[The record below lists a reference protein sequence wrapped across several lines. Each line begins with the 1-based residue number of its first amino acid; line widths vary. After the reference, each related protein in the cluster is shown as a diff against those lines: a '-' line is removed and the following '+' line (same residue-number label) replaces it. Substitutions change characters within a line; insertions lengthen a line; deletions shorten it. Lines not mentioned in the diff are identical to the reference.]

1 MNSKKSYSQILKSS
15 SLVGG
20 AQLIRMAIGVVSTK
34 FAALFIGP
42 AGVGLLGAYQSISQL
57 GIQFS
62 GLGINQ
68 SGVREIAVAEGSGD
82 QEAVCRAAAV
92 LRRMCWL
99 TGIAGTVGMF
109 VLAEPISR
117 LTFGDTEYAS
127 ELLVLSVV
135 VLITSVS
142 QGQLALLQ
150 GLRRIADLVRAQ
162 IIGALAGAIGS
173 IILYVSL
180 GIKGIAFAVLATAV
194 FNLSAS
200 WYAAQKLSV
209 KAARISWL
217 ETFVGAKELLSL
229 GTAFMLTGLATVA
242 TAYAARTIVVRSMGA
257 ESLGMYE
264 AAYAIS
270 GYVLN
275 FVLGAMSADFYPRL
289 AGASSDH
296 EEMVRIVN
304 EQTEIGLLL
313 AAPVVTALLALA
325 PLIINLLYSAEF
337 DAAVGLLRWFVMGCF
352 LRVISWPMGFVQM
365 AKGAK
370 FWFVFSQLFSN
381 IFHITFILIGM
392 AWFGLEGAA
401 AAFFAMYVLYVF
413 GIRFIAGKLIGFS
426 WSKDA
431 VSLILL
437 QLSFVGIVF
446 TATLFCSNI
455 LSMSIGTVMS
465 LFMGIYC
472 LRQLLMRLDK
482 NHKLNRFAQRYFY
495 NFKIFLHV

>member
-1 MNSKKSYSQILKSS
+1 M
-15 SLVGG
+15 VGG
-20 AQLIRMAIGVVSTK
+20 AQLVRMAIGIVSTK

-57 GIQFS
+57 GIQFA
-62 GLGINQ
+62 GLGVNQ

-109 VLAEPISR
+109 LLAEPISK
-117 LTFGDTEYAS
+117 LTFGNTEYAS

-180 GIKGIAFAVLATAV
+180 GIKGIALAVLATAF
-194 FNLSAS
+194 FNLLIS
-200 WYAAQKLSV
+200 WYAAHKLSV

-217 ETFVGAKELLSL
+217 ETFIGAKELLSL
-229 GTAFMLTGLATVA
+229 GTAFMLTGLATAA
-242 TAYAARTIVVRSMGA
+242 TAYAARTIIVRSMGV
-257 ESLGMYE
+257 ESLGMYQ

-289 AGASSDH
+289 AGASSNH
-296 EEMVRIVN
+296 EEMVQIVN

-313 AAPVVTALLALA
+313 AAPVVTALLGLA

-337 DAAVGLLRWFVMGCF
+337 DSAVGLLRWFIMGCF

-370 FWFVFSQLFSN
+370 FWFIFSQLFFN
-381 IFHITFILIGM
+381 ILHISFILIGM

-401 AAFFAMYVLYVF
+401 IAFFAMYVLHVF
-413 GIRFIAGKLIGFS
+413 GIRFIAGKLIGFT

-431 VSLILL
+431 KRLIIIQVLFVVSVFVATLIL
-437 QLSFVGIVF
+437 SECWSV
-446 TATLFCSNI
+446 I
-455 LSMSIGTVMS
+455 LGGM
-465 LFMGIYC
+465 
-472 LRQLLMRLDK
+472 
-482 NHKLNRFAQRYFY
+482 
-495 NFKIFLHV
+495 IFLVVGVYSLRELLFRIEKNF